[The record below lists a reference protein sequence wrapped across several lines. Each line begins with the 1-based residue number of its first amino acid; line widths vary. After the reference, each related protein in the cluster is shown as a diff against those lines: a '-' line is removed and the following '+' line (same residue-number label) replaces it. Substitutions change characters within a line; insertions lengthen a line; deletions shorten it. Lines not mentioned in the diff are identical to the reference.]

1 MYKINVAANF
11 VNVIPDWG
19 EIQLDCSVANTLT
32 VNYSKNLAPP
42 DHIKG
47 DIYERILYEM
57 FLKCKGQVCLIIT
70 PCLLHHFVF
79 NRVEVQT

>member
-1 MYKINVAANF
+1 M
-11 VNVIPDWG
+11 NVIPDWG

-32 VNYSKNLAPP
+32 VNYSKNLRPP

-57 FLKCKGQVCLIIT
+57 FLECKGQVCLIDIHLRQ
-70 PCLLHHFVF
+70 CLLDHFDF
-79 NRVEVQT
+79 NRLEVQM